1 MPDPTPTPTPPPAPK
16 AIHSRSEQNRGFLD
30 EVDKSRKV
38 AAAALDPDNTA
49 ALADV
54 DFDVS
59 LPGRI
64 ISLAAQI
71 EASLGRVTGARASK
85 KAVTDQ
91 ESAARKALIAVL
103 APIQTAAK
111 RKFAGD
117 DLRLREAYYIGG
129 DGLAD
134 ETLEEVLTASRA
146 ILARLTPG
154 PNSEPP
160 QDVLPGI
167 KADRQIAALAD
178 AIDLYGGKDQAQTDE
193 QKKAAKLLEDTGAQV
208 VTLTGLRHQVQ
219 LAADQAWPWRTPGV
233 ATIRKSFLLPVDRPF
248 TVPGKQPNPPP
259 VVT

>member
-16 AIHSRSEQNRGFLD
+16 AIHSRSEQNRRFLD
-30 EVDKSRKV
+30 EVDRARKV
-38 AAAALDPDNTA
+38 AAAAVDPDNTA

-54 DFDVS
+54 DFDTT
-59 LPGRI
+59 LPDRI
-64 ISLAAQI
+64 NALASQI
-71 EASLGRVTGARASK
+71 EASLGVVTGTRASK
-85 KAVTDQ
+85 RAVTDQ
-91 ESAARKALIAVL
+91 ESSAREALIAVI

-129 DGLAD
+129 DGLAE
-134 ETLEEVLTASRA
+134 ETLDEILTASRA
-146 ILARLTPG
+146 ILARLIPG
-154 PNSEPP
+154 PGGTP
-160 QDVLPGI
+160 QDTLPGI
-167 KADRQIAALAD
+167 KPDRQIAALSD
-178 AIDLYGGKDQAQTDE
+178 AIDLYGGKDQAQTAE
-193 QKKAAKLLEDTGAQV
+193 QKKAAKLLEDTQAQIA
-208 VTLTGLRHQVQ
+208 TLEALRHQVQ